1 MIRKEGESILSKS
14 EKGGESRIVVSADQ
28 VGPPRIVGILGRR
41 SSWAVP
47 SGLSASNA
55 SCDIIMRN
63 SRKGDTKITIL
74 LRLLN
79 TISKFKFFNVYN
91 LPMAIRWQ

>member
-55 SCDIIMRN
+55 SCDIMRN

-79 TISKFKFFNVYN
+79 TISKFDFFNVYN
-91 LPMAIRWQ
+91 LPRAIRWQ